1 MTINQLRQ
9 YRKNKGRKLLL
20 ESELEE
26 EKSEKEIKQL
36 ETQIGVLCA
45 ALAEVEEYIKNVD
58 DDYIADMLKAHYIHG
73 KSWTNIACYMGGGN
87 TNESVRKQ
95 CHRYIQKRER

>member
-1 MTINQLRQ
+1 M
-9 YRKNKGRKLLL
+9 L

-26 EKSEKEIKQL
+26 EKNEKEIKRL
-36 ETQIGVLCA
+36 ENQIGVLCA

-58 DDYIADMLKAHYIHG
+58 DNYISDMLEAHYIHG
-73 KSWTNIACYMGGGN
+73 KSWTNIAYYMGGGN

-95 CHRYIQKRER
+95 CHRYIKKS